1 MDKNKNSCPI
11 DWNKYI
17 EQCEATH
24 FLKREV
30 KRLMRIN
37 DAFEF
42 RAQLAYAFGY
52 GDATAGL
59 DFDGEFCVDDIY
71 MEQDDDEVWTAQ
83 ENDKPKGDH
92 EHD

>member
-1 MDKNKNSCPI
+1 MDKQNECPI

-17 EQCEATH
+17 EECQDH
-24 FLKREV
+24 YFLKREV

-42 RAQLAYAFGY
+42 RARLAYAFGY
-52 GDATAGL
+52 GDAYAGL

-71 MEQDDDEVWTAQ
+71 MEQDDDAKWTAQ
-83 ENDKPKGDH
+83 EREQPSEDDND
-92 EHD
+92 E